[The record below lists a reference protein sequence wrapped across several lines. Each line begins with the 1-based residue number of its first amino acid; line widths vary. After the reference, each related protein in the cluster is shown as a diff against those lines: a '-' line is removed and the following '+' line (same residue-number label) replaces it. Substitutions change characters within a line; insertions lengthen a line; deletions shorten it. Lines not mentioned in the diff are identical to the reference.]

1 MRDLI
6 DNRAG
11 ALYLTSFFFGHRTFT
26 PGHVILPGFTCGQ
39 VIFPEC
45 PPSVDLSAQNR
56 LQCGHF
62 MLPAPAILWVKL
74 HQYPA
79 ACGGRRGSGLAPRLI
94 PFILSSPSRNSTPTT
109 SPKSL
114 HRTNHSRTRILSSS
128 IIQSFFEFE
137 FHSYAATAITLSRAN
152 SAA

>member
-74 HQYPA
+74 HISRFSA
-79 ACGGRRGSGLAPRLI
+79 
-94 PFILSSPSRNSTPTT
+94 SSFSKICS
-109 SPKSL
+109 SDKSL
-114 HRTNHSRTRILSSS
+114 SN
-128 IIQSFFEFE
+128 
-137 FHSYAATAITLSRAN
+137 AN
-152 SAA
+152 SIFFDNPKFL

>member
-74 HQYPA
+74 HIPLDQRGDLFSDLTHLYALSGSVTLRFP
-79 ACGGRRGSGLAPRLI
+79 CEMRRS
-94 PFILSSPSRNSTPTT
+94 
-109 SPKSL
+109 
-114 HRTNHSRTRILSSS
+114 
-128 IIQSFFEFE
+128 Q
-137 FHSYAATAITLSRAN
+137 TAF
-152 SAA
+152 